1 MTLGSRISKARKDA
15 SLSIEELASLTNLRV
30 PLLREIEENDF
41 SHCGGD
47 TYARGHVRNIARK
60 LEADEEEF
68 LRIFDEE
75 QASVKRTMQELLVEN
90 NIMRKSKDKRKVSL
104 KTLLLI
110 SIVSLGIAA
119 AVQIVISNTST
130 NQQATPTPTVTET
143 PTASPTPTVSESP
156 TPTASET
163 PAVSESPTPTAS
175 PTPSIST
182 SAKPSTQNSFST
194 GTGVEVVVRAVR
206 ANCWLFVSDAAG
218 RTLFSGEISKG
229 SVRRFSTDV
238 RLDLKVGNAG
248 GVDLAVNGKQVAPIG
263 ANGAVVSVSYGV
275 DS

>member
-1 MTLGSRISKARKDA
+1 MNLGSRISKARKDA

-30 PLLREIEENDF
+30 PLLREIEDNDF

-75 QASVKRTMQELLVEN
+75 QASVKRSMQELLVEN

-119 AVQIVISNTST
+119 GAQIIISNTST
-130 NQQATPTPTVTET
+130 SPQATPTASET
-143 PTASPTPTVSESP
+143 PTASPTPTVTESPSP
-156 TPTASET
+156 TPTASAT
-163 PAVSESPTPTAS
+163 VSESPSPTAS
-175 PTPSIST
+175 PTPSTST
-182 SAKPSTQNSFST
+182 STKPSTQNSFST

-206 ANCWLFVSDAAG
+206 ANCWLFVSDASG

-229 SVRRFSTDV
+229 SIRRFSTDV

-248 GVDLAVNGKQVAPIG
+248 GVDVAVNGKKIASIG

>member
-1 MTLGSRISKARKDA
+1 MTLGSMISKARKDA
-15 SLSIEELASLTNLRV
+15 SFSIEDLAALTNLRTA
-30 PLLREIEENDF
+30 LLREMEENDF

-60 LEADEEEF
+60 LGANEDEF
-68 LRIFDEE
+68 LRTFDEE

-90 NIMRKSKDKRKVSL
+90 NIMRKSKEKRKVSL

-110 SIVSLGIAA
+110 SIISLALA
-119 AVQIVISNTST
+119 AVAQIVLSNTSS
-130 NQQATPTPTVTET
+130 NEI
-143 PTASPTPTVSESP
+143 ASPTVS
-156 TPTASET
+156 
-163 PAVSESPTPTAS
+163 AS
-175 PTPSIST
+175 PTV
-182 SAKPSTQNSFST
+182 QNSYST
-194 GTGVEVVVRAVR
+194 GTGVEVVVRAAR
-206 ANCWLFVSDAAG
+206 ATSWLFVSDAVG

-229 SVRRFSTDV
+229 STRKFTTDV

-248 GVDLAVNGKQVAPIG
+248 GVDIQVNGKKFASIG